1 MYCINWCGGL
11 VQRLGS
17 QVAGETLISH
27 FPLPSMPFQTHVN
40 VIFESGRGEEV
51 EKKARA
57 GHAGSVE
64 PIDEHT
70 PVENLKLVDQRY
82 AYNPDPNKLRMPD
95 GQNVDFVVA

>member
-1 MYCINWCGGL
+1 
-11 VQRLGS
+11 
-17 QVAGETLISH
+17 
-27 FPLPSMPFQTHVN
+27 MPFQTHVN

-82 AYNPDPNKLRMPD
+82 AYNPDPNKLRSPD
-95 GQNVDFVVA
+95 GQIVDFVVA

>member
-1 MYCINWCGGL
+1 
-11 VQRLGS
+11 
-17 QVAGETLISH
+17 
-27 FPLPSMPFQTHVN
+27 MPFQTHVN

-64 PIDEHT
+64 PIDENT

-82 AYNPDPNKLRMPD
+82 AYNPDPDKLRLPT
-95 GQNVDFVVA
+95 GQIVDFVVA

>member
-1 MYCINWCGGL
+1 
-11 VQRLGS
+11 
-17 QVAGETLISH
+17 VAGETLISH

-40 VIFESGRGEEV
+40 VIFENGVGEQV
-51 EKKARA
+51 EKKVQA
-57 GHAGSVE
+57 GEAGSVE

-95 GQNVDFVVA
+95 GQIVDFVVA